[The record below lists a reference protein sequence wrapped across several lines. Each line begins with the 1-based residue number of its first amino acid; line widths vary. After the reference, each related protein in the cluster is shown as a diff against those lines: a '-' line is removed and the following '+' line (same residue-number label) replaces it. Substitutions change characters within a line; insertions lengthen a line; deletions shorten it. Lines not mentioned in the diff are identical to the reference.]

1 MRENTELL
9 YYPEVADIYAVN
21 LEVFVTKLS
30 DPRIVGELQKH
41 HIIINLS
48 LNL

>member
-1 MRENTELL
+1 MRENAELF

-30 DPRIVGELQKH
+30 DPGMVGETPKTSYYH
-41 HIIINLS
+41 KFD